1 LNELVLYKPF
11 KKLLSEKTKKS
22 KDERG
27 KYNMNDKQPLKCQHC
42 GIKSI
47 FENKNKLLLHVE
59 ICDMQLVQ
67 CKNEEECAGC
77 DILTLQITNI
87 NL

>member
-1 LNELVLYKPF
+1 
-11 KKLLSEKTKKS
+11 
-22 KDERG
+22 
-27 KYNMNDKQPLKCQHC
+27 MNDKQPLKCQHC

-77 DILTLQITNI
+77 DI
-87 NL
+87 